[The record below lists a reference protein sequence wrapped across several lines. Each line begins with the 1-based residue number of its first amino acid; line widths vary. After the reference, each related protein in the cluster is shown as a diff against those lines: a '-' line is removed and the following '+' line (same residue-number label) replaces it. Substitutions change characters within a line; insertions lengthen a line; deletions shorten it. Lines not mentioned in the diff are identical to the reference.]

1 VTEERSP
8 LETALDIFVFAP
20 VGVFLTLTEDL
31 PKLVERGKSHLQSQ
45 LGMARMMGEMAAP
58 QLRDEA
64 TKMAKGLMD
73 RMAPPGPPPAASRP
87 TPTPSAPKDPPAPP
101 ASASEANGA
110 APDEVVPAGSPDPV
124 TGPLSGR
131 PAIAD
136 PDSLAIPGY
145 DSLSAM
151 QVVQRLAGLKQGELD
166 AVRRYEEGHRRRK
179 TIIHRAEQLLAEAG

>member
-20 VGVFLTLTEDL
+20 VGAFLALTQDL
-31 PKLVERGKSHLQSQ
+31 PKLVERGKTHVQSQ

-58 QLRDEA
+58 QLRGEA

-73 RMAPPGPPPAASRP
+73 RMTPPGPPPAPARP
-87 TPTPSAPKDPPAPP
+87 APAPAAPQPPPAPTGYESGTNGATPEEP
-101 ASASEANGA
+101 ASGPTA
-110 APDEVVPAGSPDPV
+110 AP
-124 TGPLSGR
+124 TTNGPG
-131 PAIAD
+131 IAH

-151 QVVQRLAGLKQGELD
+151 QVVQRLAGLKAGELD

-179 TIIHRAEQLLAEAG
+179 TIINRAEQLLADAG

>member
-1 VTEERSP
+1 MTEERSP

-20 VGVFLTLTEDL
+20 VGAFLTLTQDL
-31 PKLVERGKSHLQSQ
+31 PKLVERGKTHLQSQ
-45 LGMARMMGEMAAP
+45 LGMARVMGEMAAP

-87 TPTPSAPKDPPAPP
+87 APVPSTPAPSTANGTAPDVAASASSAAAAP
-101 ASASEANGA
+101 ASAGQGPSIAN
-110 APDEVVPAGSPDPV
+110 PE
-124 TGPLSGR
+124 
-131 PAIAD
+131 
-136 PDSLAIPGY
+136 SLAIPGY

-151 QVVQRLAGLKQGELD
+151 QVVQRLAGLSEGELD

-179 TIIHRAEQLLAEAG
+179 TIINRAEQLLAEAG

>member
-20 VGVFLTLTEDL
+20 VGAFLTLTEDL
-31 PKLVERGKSHLQSQ
+31 PKLVERGKNHLQGQ

-87 TPTPSAPKDPPAPP
+87 APAPP
-101 ASASEANGA
+101 TPKDAPAPPDPASATNGA
-110 APDEVVPAGSPDPV
+110 APDEAARAGSP
-124 TGPLSGR
+124 GPATDRS
-131 PAIAD
+131 ISD

-151 QVVQRLAGLKQGELD
+151 QVVQRLAGLNQGELD